1 MANELKHGSVGT
13 ELTQAEWEAVGA
25 HVIDSQAEGD
35 IVYASSSSQLSRLGK
50 GADNTVLHLA
60 SGVPAWTATPTL
72 TGLTVSGALT
82 LSGDDVL
89 HTVGADADGVLVL
102 RSESLNADTTLAGVI
117 VGTAKTYLT
126 RANTLMISNVADAG
140 GNIHILATDYANNTF
155 SVLWGDGSGSTW
167 INALGGQT
175 LRLTVGTAEEY
186 VFSTTAVDFRSNH
199 LDNAGY
205 LILNAVTAP
214 AGTEVYAAHDNTGD
228 LTLNAKT
235 GKTINFAIN
244 GVDGVVMGA
253 SSVAIGAAGSLQG
266 TMTLAGVTS
275 GVVTVA
281 VAAAAGTWTLT
292 LPTAVGSAGEQLTDA
307 GGDGITSWA
316 GAGSRREV
324 KRDIVEW
331 DRPRDALDLIL
342 DTRVSRF
349 YYREGHGTKD
359 TATEYVGPM
368 ANEAPW
374 AMHYGETMV
383 NPVNTLGFMILGFR
397 AMQDE
402 IEGLKAQLEAA
413 RR

>member
-205 LILNAVTAP
+205 LVLNAVTLP
-214 AGTEVYAAHDNTGD
+214 AGSEAYLGNDNAGD
-228 LTLNAKT
+228 LTLNALT
-235 GKTINFAIN
+235 GKTINLAVN
-244 GVDGVVMGA
+244 GSDEYGFSATAAAFGANDLTMTGDIAATGARVSHIYTTNQTTTNAETVDSWSKVKDYVEKYAGLALDVVMGMDVVMFTHEA
-253 SSVAIGAAGSLQG
+253 DRDPSRRVKLGVDAESIREP
-266 TMTLAGVTS
+266 LATPMG
-275 GVVTVA
+275 
-281 VAAAAGTWTLT
+281 
-292 LPTAVGSAGEQLTDA
+292 DY
-307 GGDGITSWA
+307 GDGVGIGPRVDM
-316 GAGSRREV
+316 GALAALNTRAIQELA
-324 KRDIVEW
+324 
-331 DRPRDALDLIL
+331 DRVI
-342 DTRVSRF
+342 
-349 YYREGHGTKD
+349 K
-359 TATEYVGPM
+359 
-368 ANEAPW
+368 
-374 AMHYGETMV
+374 
-383 NPVNTLGFMILGFR
+383 
-397 AMQDE
+397 
-402 IEGLKAQLEAA
+402 LEAVEA
-413 RR
+413 